1 MGATDSETFLIAVEL
16 LKNGRYKRF
25 IPNHPEEVDLILK
38 WFGER
43 FEDWKDTL
51 EIKGITIDFS
61 YETNLFTV
69 TYETSRLEATTKFML
84 ADPDDDGNYPL
95 NIRGEDYVIIG
106 SVFTDE

>member
-1 MGATDSETFLIAVEL
+1 MSSTDSETFKIIVEL
-16 LKNGRYKRF
+16 LKNGRYTRF
-25 IPNHPEEVDLILK
+25 IPNDSDEVDSILA

-43 FEDWKDTL
+43 FEEMKDMW

-69 TYETSRLEATTKFML
+69 SYETTRYEETTKFML

-95 NIRGEDYVIIG
+95 KLRGDEYVIIG